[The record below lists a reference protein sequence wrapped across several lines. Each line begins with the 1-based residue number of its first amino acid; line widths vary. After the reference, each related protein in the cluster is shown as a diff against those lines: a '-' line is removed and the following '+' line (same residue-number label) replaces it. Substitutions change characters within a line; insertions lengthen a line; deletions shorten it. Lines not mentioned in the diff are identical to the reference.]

1 MLTTRMALILVF
13 FGLLAGCKKDDTNP
27 ANVGTPQGYGIH
39 GRWQVSSGDAETKFL
54 LFNTDNT
61 YFGLREANYGFRALE
76 SGVCQIT
83 ATQVNFRGELYN
95 YSIAGDELRITNT
108 TQTIVCT
115 RNATAPDASQWV
127 ATLIPIDSLVAPN
140 DQMTDIAYN
149 AGFLWYGNGY
159 STVRK
164 LHKINVATRS
174 ATVVPSTSVD
184 FTQYAFAVEY
194 ANGSLWCNSN
204 GGSNLYKVD
213 PNTGTIQTTSI
224 ALGPWMNGI
233 AFDGQ
238 YLWAASG
245 NDRTIYKYNPATNSI
260 AGSYSDA
267 RAEGLAF
274 AGTTLYVCKDGVVN
288 KCTTTP
294 LRSVAA
300 FRIPGAHIGGIAFD
314 GTHFWLVARVGAYPA
329 VSYIIYKAM
338 L

>member
-1 MLTTRMALILVF
+1 MYATRLALVLLF
-13 FGLLAGCKKDDTNP
+13 FGTLAGCKKDDANP
-27 ANVGTPQGYGIH
+27 ANGGNPQGSAIH
-39 GRWQVSSGDAETKFL
+39 GKWQVTAGDAETKFL
-54 LFNTDNT
+54 QFNTDNT
-61 YFGLREANYGFRALE
+61 YFGLKEANYGFRALE

-83 ATQVNFRGELYN
+83 ETQINFRGSLYN
-95 YSIAGDELRITNT
+95 YSVTGNELRITNT

-115 RNATAPDASQWV
+115 KNTSAPDGSQWV
-127 ATLIPIDSLVAPN
+127 TTISPLDSLVAPN
-140 DQMTDIAYN
+140 DQITDIAYN

-159 STVRK
+159 SNVRK

-213 PNTGTIQTTSI
+213 PNTGAIQATSVTI
-224 ALGPWMNGI
+224 GPWMNGI

-238 YLWAASG
+238 FLWAASG
-245 NDRTIYKYNPATNSI
+245 NDRTIYKYNPATNSV

-300 FRIPGAHIGGIAFD
+300 YRIPGAHIGGIAFD
-314 GTHFWLVARVGAYPA
+314 GTHFWLVARVGNYPA
-329 VSYIIYKAM
+329 VSYLIYKAA